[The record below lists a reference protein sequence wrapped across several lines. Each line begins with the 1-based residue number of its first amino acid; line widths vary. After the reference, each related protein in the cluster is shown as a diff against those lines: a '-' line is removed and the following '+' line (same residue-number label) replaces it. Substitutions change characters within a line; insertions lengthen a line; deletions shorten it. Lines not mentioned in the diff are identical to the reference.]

1 MTKPRKQRPPTEK
14 LTRPASDDTDV
25 GYGKPPRAHQFE
37 PGKSGNP
44 KGRPKGAKSA
54 ETILHELLH
63 QKISLNERGRTRRI
77 TVLEGILRRIA
88 EDCLKGNTKSA
99 AFLLNRYHAM
109 TSNEPDESGL
119 SDDEQTVLETY
130 LKKFQSN
137 PDPEKDDLP

>member
-1 MTKPRKQRPPTEK
+1 MTKPRKRK
-14 LTRPASDDTDV
+14 LPAKKRTRPAAAGNDV
-25 GYGKPPRAHQFE
+25 GYGRPPRANQFK
-37 PGKSGNP
+37 PGESGNP

-54 ETILHELLH
+54 ETILGELLQ

-99 AFLLNRYHAM
+99 AFLLNRLQTM
-109 TSNEPDESGL
+109 SSDETDESGL
-119 SDDEQTVLETY
+119 NEDEQTVLETY